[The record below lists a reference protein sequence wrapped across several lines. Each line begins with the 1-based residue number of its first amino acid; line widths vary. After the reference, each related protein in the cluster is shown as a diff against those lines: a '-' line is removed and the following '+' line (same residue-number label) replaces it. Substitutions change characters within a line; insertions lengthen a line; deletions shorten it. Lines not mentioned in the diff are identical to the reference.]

1 MSSNE
6 DIESQAQQQSYK
18 MNLHGTISPNSSPPR
33 PGFPQRILTHHQQQY
48 STRSKSPIDCVKK
61 SYSYESAM
69 SSISSYPS
77 VAATQKLLPTTFISN
92 KPYSSSS
99 ITSQE
104 KTQTIDEESES
115 TNVDDDEMKPD
126 EITKQ
131 PEAPQTSHY
140 LSSDISHAFQVT
152 SPTEETMPTSTFDY
166 LYEFSETR
174 KVLEEFFKV
183 PDTDKI
189 KELEKFSD
197 FNESDD
203 SLVGLMSKHKNI
215 NIIFPLM
222 PLCYLLIIK
231 KKSLF
236 SAFSL
241 HLHKQKQNRIFNT
254 ITVGK
259 LKKKWKIR

>member
-1 MSSNE
+1 LLSARLKLKSYSFFVIAEYDGSPRRFGMSSNE
-6 DIESQAQQQSYK
+6 DIESQSQQQQQQQQQQSYK
-18 MNLHGTISPNSSPPR
+18 MNLQGTISPNSSPPR
-33 PGFPQRILTHHQQQY
+33 PGFPQRILTHHQQY

-61 SYSYESAM
+61 SYSYDSAM

-77 VAATQKLLPTTFISN
+77 ATQKLLPTTFISN
-92 KPYSSSS
+92 KPYSSS
-99 ITSQE
+99 TSQE

-131 PEAPQTSHY
+131 PEAPQSHY

-203 SLVGLMSKHKNI
+203 SLVCFPHKYFHFCI
-215 NIIFPLM
+215 
-222 PLCYLLIIK
+222 
-231 KKSLF
+231 
-236 SAFSL
+236 
-241 HLHKQKQNRIFNT
+241 
-254 ITVGK
+254 
-259 LKKKWKIR
+259 